1 MANSKTQYLEAAFLN
16 KVLKDVDFTVPGVF
30 IGLKVGGVE
39 VAGNGYARQQIT
51 AANWS
56 NPADDGA
63 GGMESHN
70 TIDIFFPQASGGA
83 WGLVDGFLLADALT
97 GGNRL
102 YEDALAVSKQID
114 DLDQFKINAG
124 DLVVHER

>member
-1 MANSKTQYLEAAFLN
+1 MLQAGWRATTRSISSSRRRAA
-16 KVLKDVDFTVPGVF
+16 G
-30 IGLKVGGVE
+30 
-39 VAGNGYARQQIT
+39 R
-51 AANWS
+51 
-56 NPADDGA
+56 
-63 GGMESHN
+63 
-70 TIDIFFPQASGGA
+70 
-83 WGLVDGFLLADALT
+83 GLVDGFLLADALT